1 MDCPYNL
8 VLHHC
13 AISLQD
19 DEYVVYS
26 PDQVKLKYVVQFSI
40 EGDKLKE
47 FSPDIITADE
57 PRLPSSIQGEPR
69 TPEKYFKSLVFLW
82 INRLNNMKTSL
93 ISAPEVIR

>member
-1 MDCPYNL
+1 MYLTAVNPKM
-8 VLHHC
+8 
-13 AISLQD
+13 SLLFGLSAQD

-69 TPEKYFKSLVFLW
+69 TLENILKV
-82 INRLNNMKTSL
+82 
-93 ISAPEVIR
+93 